1 MYLCTMKSTRTVL
14 FLASLFFLVSCGH
27 QKQEP
32 IIAPWGEVGDSA
44 DIEDEY
50 DLEEIQAGGE
60 LIILTMSGPETYYDY
75 RGRQLGAQYM
85 LAQRFANKLGVRLR
99 VDVCRDTTE
108 MLARLSAGDADLIAY
123 PLRPDSLG
131 WVVGSDK
138 EELRQELTAWYR
150 PEMLDEV
157 RKEERFLLSARSVKR
172 RVFSPML
179 NRAGGVIS
187 HYDALFA
194 RYCQPI
200 HWDWRLMAA
209 QCYQESTFDP
219 HATSWAGAKGLMQ
232 IMPSTA
238 DHLGLPRDRMYDP
251 ESSIAAAARY
261 LRELEGYFMAVRDR
275 QERIRFV
282 LASYN
287 GGRHHI
293 TDAMA
298 LARRDGRNPHRWRD
312 VEHYVLNLNN
322 PQYYRDPLVK
332 NGYMRGSETVDYV
345 TRIMQRWD
353 SYRGVRSPHIDA
365 SSGFVP
371 QKATRRNRYDLPS
384 NPKTP

>member
-1 MYLCTMKSTRTVL
+1 MKFMRVVL
-14 FLASLFFLVSCGH
+14 LSVSLLMLAACGR
-27 QKQEP
+27 QKPEP
-32 IIAPWGEVGDSA
+32 IVAPWGEVGDSV
-44 DIEDEY
+44 DVGEEF
-50 DLEEIQAGGE
+50 DLDEIQAGGE

-85 LAQRFANKLGVRLR
+85 LAQRFADKLGVRLR

-131 WVVGSDK
+131 WLVGSDK
-138 EELRQELTAWYR
+138 EELRQELAAWYR
-150 PEMLDEV
+150 PGMLDDV

-200 HWDWRLMAA
+200 RWDWRLMAA

-219 HATSWAGAKGLMQ
+219 RATSWAGAKGLMQ

-238 DHLGLPRDRMYDP
+238 DHLGLPRDRMYDA
-251 ESSIAAAARY
+251 ESSIAAAAKY
-261 LRELEGYFMAVRDR
+261 LHELEGHFTDIRDR

-293 TDAMA
+293 ADAMA

-312 VEHYVLNLNN
+312 VEGYVLKLSN

-332 NGYMRGSETVDYV
+332 NGYMRGTETVDYV
-345 TRIMQRWD
+345 ARIMQRWD
-353 SYRGVRSPHIDA
+353 SYRGVRTPKMDI
-365 SSGFVP
+365 GTTFTP
-371 QKATRRNRYDLPS
+371 QKATQRNRYDNS
-384 NPKTP
+384 SK

>member
-1 MYLCTMKSTRTVL
+1 MKFMRVVL
-14 FLASLFFLVSCGH
+14 LSVSLLMLAACGR
-27 QKQEP
+27 QKPEP
-32 IIAPWGEVGDSA
+32 IVAPWGEVGDSV
-44 DIEDEY
+44 DVGEEF
-50 DLEEIQAGGE
+50 DLDEIQAGGE

-85 LAQRFANKLGVRLR
+85 LAQRFADKLGVRLR

-131 WVVGSDK
+131 WLVGSDK
-138 EELRQELTAWYR
+138 EELRQELAAWYH
-150 PEMLDEV
+150 PGMLDDV

-200 HWDWRLMAA
+200 RWDWRLMAA

-219 HATSWAGAKGLMQ
+219 RATSWAGAKGLMQ

-251 ESSIAAAARY
+251 ESSIAAAAKY
-261 LRELEGYFMAVRDR
+261 LHELEGHFTDIRDR

-293 TDAMA
+293 ADAMA

-312 VEHYVLNLNN
+312 VEGCVLKLSN

-332 NGYMRGSETVDYV
+332 NGYMRGTETVDYV
-345 TRIMQRWD
+345 ARIMQRWD
-353 SYRGVRSPHIDA
+353 SYRGVRTPKMDI
-365 SSGFVP
+365 GTTFTP
-371 QKATRRNRYDLPS
+371 QKATRRNRYDNS
-384 NPKTP
+384 SK